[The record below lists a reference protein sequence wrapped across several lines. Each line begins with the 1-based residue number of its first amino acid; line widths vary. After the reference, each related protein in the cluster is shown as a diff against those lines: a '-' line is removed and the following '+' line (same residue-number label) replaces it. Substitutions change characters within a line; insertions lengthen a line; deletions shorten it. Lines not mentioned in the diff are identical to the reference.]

1 MDGWMDGCSLSVSV
15 YISAVMNT
23 DVVVRCA
30 AVVAVLRLLATGR
43 VLPCCH
49 GEEQASEKGRNH

>member
-1 MDGWMDGCSLSVSV
+1 MFGCSLSVSV